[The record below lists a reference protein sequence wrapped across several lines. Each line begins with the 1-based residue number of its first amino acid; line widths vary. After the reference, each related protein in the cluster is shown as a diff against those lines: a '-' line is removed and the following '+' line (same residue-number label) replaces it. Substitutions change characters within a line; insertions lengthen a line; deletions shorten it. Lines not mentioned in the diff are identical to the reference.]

1 MNDVIN
7 VHPAEAVFPTG
18 DATAPSRGAEAKFR
32 VGDAMRRW
40 CLQLLGPKL
49 KAVILTGSLARNEA
63 TWREV
68 DGTIDFLSDAEFVVI
83 LHEWADLPWNEAATL
98 ISRGAEE
105 ELRNVGI
112 SCKLSLG
119 AVHESYLSR
128 LGETIFGFE
137 LLTCGEVLY
146 GDPKLLLSRAPHADI
161 QVTLEDGWRMLAN
174 RTVELLEILP
184 ELAAGKA
191 LLSDAAQYRLTK
203 LYLDLATSLLVFK
216 REFVAGYQ
224 ARADRLRELQER
236 DALGDLPFNAD
247 QFIEIV
253 CHCAAYKIT
262 SMWTGASPF
271 AERKCVGRAIADL
284 LNLWSW
290 ELAQM
295 SSTEIGSP
303 DSLLRLHMRN
313 QCMKARL
320 RGWLFAVRREGMVAA
335 LHHGLR
341 WFALFRI
348 ASPRYCVYAAALNI
362 WNTVQLDD
370 SQNLGVDL
378 GAAGRWLPV
387 VRRTDAPVRNDI
399 TGVVST
405 ILWNYLEFLVETR
418 S

>member
-253 CHCAAYKIT
+253 CRCAVYKTT

-271 AERKCVGRAIADL
+271 VERKCVGRAIADL

-290 ELAQM
+290 ELALM
-295 SSTEIGSP
+295 NSTEGEPP
-303 DSLLRLHMRN
+303 DVLLELLMRH
-313 QCMKARL
+313 QVLQARV
-320 RGWLFAVRREGMVAA
+320 RGWLYAVRQEGTVACMRYA
-335 LHHGLR
+335 PQWLR
-341 WFALFRI
+341 LFRS
-348 ASPRYCVYAAALNI
+348 ASPRYCVYAAALSVWMDVRLNGTEPLKI
-362 WNTVQLDD
+362 N
-370 SQNLGVDL
+370 SK
-378 GAAGRWLPV
+378 AARRWLLIENPSRESKNDV
-387 VRRTDAPVRNDI
+387 SSLVNAVTRN
-399 TGVVST
+399 
-405 ILWNYLEFLVETR
+405 YQEFLVNTR

>member
-1 MNDVIN
+1 MNNVIN
-7 VHPAEAVFPTG
+7 LPPAEAVAPNG
-18 DATAPSRGAEAKFR
+18 DATARSRAAEAKIR
-32 VGDAMRRW
+32 VGDAMRRS
-40 CLQLLGPKL
+40 CFLLLGPKL
-49 KAVILTGSLARNEA
+49 KAIVLTGSLARNEA
-63 TWREV
+63 TWRE
-68 DGTIDFLSDAEFVVI
+68 IDSTVVFLSDAEFVVI
-83 LHEWADLPWNEAATL
+83 LHEWADLPSNEAATL

-216 REFVAGYQ
+216 REFVAGYR
-224 ARADRLRELQER
+224 ARADKLRELQER
-236 DALGDLPFNAD
+236 AALGDLPFNAD

-253 CHCAAYKIT
+253 CRCAAYKTT

-303 DSLLRLHMRN
+303 DSLLKLHMRN
-313 QCMKARL
+313 QRLKARL
-320 RGWLFAVRREGMVAA
+320 RGWLFAVRREGIVTA

-348 ASPRYCVYAAALNI
+348 ASPRYCVYAATLSVWMDVRLNGTEPLKI
-362 WNTVQLDD
+362 NSKAVR
-370 SQNLGVDL
+370 
-378 GAAGRWLPV
+378 RWLLIENPS
-387 VRRTDAPVRNDI
+387 RESKND
-399 TGVVST
+399 VSSLVNAVT
-405 ILWNYLEFLVETR
+405 WNYQEFLVNTR

>member
-18 DATAPSRGAEAKFR
+18 DATARSRGAEAKFR
-32 VGDAMRRW
+32 VGDAMRRS
-40 CLQLLGPKL
+40 CLQLLGANL

-63 TWREV
+63 TWREI

-83 LHEWADLPWNEAATL
+83 LHESAALPSNEAATV

-105 ELRNVGI
+105 ELRNLGI
-112 SCKLSLG
+112 SCKLSFG
-119 AVHESYLSR
+119 TVHESYLSR

-146 GDPKLLLSRAPHADI
+146 GDPKLLLGRAAHADI

-184 ELAAGKA
+184 ELAAEKA

-236 DALGDLPFNAD
+236 DALGDLPFNAE
-247 QFIEIV
+247 QFIEIIGR
-253 CHCAAYKIT
+253 CAAYKTT

-271 AERKCVGRAIADL
+271 AERKCVSRAIADL

-290 ELAQM
+290 ELALM
-295 SSTEIGSP
+295 NSTEDGPP
-303 DSLLRLHMRN
+303 DVLLSLLMRH
-313 QCMKARL
+313 QAFQARV
-320 RGWLFAVRREGMVAA
+320 RGWLYAVRQEGAVACMRHA
-335 LHHGLR
+335 PQWLR
-341 WFALFRI
+341 LFRS
-348 ASPRYCVYAAALNI
+348 ASPRYCVYAAALRVWMDVRLHGTEPLKINSKAARQWLLIEDPTRESKNDLGSLANAVI
-362 WNTVQLDD
+362 WNYQ
-370 SQNLGVDL
+370 
-378 GAAGRWLPV
+378 
-387 VRRTDAPVRNDI
+387 
-399 TGVVST
+399 
-405 ILWNYLEFLVETR
+405 EFLVNTR